1 MFWFIFHLVASFQLL
16 FLGFRYRVTHLFA
29 FGHNYA
35 FLLQPL
41 HFLKRIPLTLFLRA
55 DALENHCH
63 KQRSPFVVKLEGI
76 IEGLAIAGVRLYGVS
91 RSLTTR
97 VIERH
102 TFLSPR
108 IAGTLPNNMPALR
121 LRQRGKT
128 TTSLPLRVACV
139 GILEERKNQSFIIRC
154 MAYING
160 SLAHLYLFGLGVHEE
175 HLKKLTKE
183 LLIEDRVT
191 FMGWIDV
198 VDTIWENV
206 DLLLF
211 PSLHEGAPNAILE
224 ALAYDIPVLASDIPE
239 HREILPQWNL
249 LPISDLMTWV
259 NALKT
264 ILENM
269 PGSLQTLCEEQRK
282 VASRLRF
289 DWEDAIGRRIL
300 QADEEIHAGSSA
312 I

>member
-1 MFWFIFHLVASFQLL
+1 
-16 FLGFRYRVTHLFA
+16 
-29 FGHNYA
+29 
-35 FLLQPL
+35 
-41 HFLKRIPLTLFLRA
+41 
-55 DALENHCH
+55 
-63 KQRSPFVVKLEGI
+63 
-76 IEGLAIAGVRLYGVS
+76 
-91 RSLTTR
+91 
-97 VIERH
+97 
-102 TFLSPR
+102 
-108 IAGTLPNNMPALR
+108 
-121 LRQRGKT
+121 
-128 TTSLPLRVACV
+128 
-139 GILEERKNQSFIIRC
+139 